1 MSSLVPDAL
10 TKNFHTAGFF
20 SCALYRVS
28 AKKGQMSQPPTFTV
42 KSRFGSGP
50 GLAGMV
56 LLSILPSRAFAGMPT
71 VDLTDIAAARLETLS
86 FFVVAY
92 LALTWL
98 FKVCWNVLREAFP
111 ALPLLNLK
119 KALAFTI
126 VSGLFFWV
134 VLTMISGARELMT
147 PGAWERSGHTYK
159 LRGPKEEPQVWLD
172 AARVKALEHLR
183 AALWDHA
190 KAHRGEFP
198 SNRFEAT
205 IPDEVW
211 KGISPDGSF
220 LAYFGDLKVDSGPWI
235 VAYESDAYGAERYAL
250 HADGTIT
257 KMKASELTQKIVDQI
272 DKIYKAPEV
281 PHGNTKPN

>member
-1 MSSLVPDAL
+1 MSRRPTRSLGDATTLGVQLFVGAWFIAVPA
-10 TKNFHTAGFF
+10 
-20 SCALYRVS
+20 S
-28 AKKGQMSQPPTFTV
+28 
-42 KSRFGSGP
+42 
-50 GLAGMV
+50 
-56 LLSILPSRAFAGMPT
+56 AFAGMPT
-71 VDLTDIAAARLETLS
+71 INLTDVAAARFEALS
-86 FFVVAY
+86 FFAAAY

-98 FKVCWNVLREAFP
+98 FKGCWNSLREAFP
-111 ALPLLNLK
+111 AMPLLSFK
-119 KALAFTI
+119 KALSFTI

-147 PGAWERSGHTYK
+147 PGAWERSGHAYK

-172 AARVKALEHLR
+172 AARVKALEQLR

-190 KAHRGEFP
+190 KAHGGEFP
-198 SNRFEAT
+198 SNRYEAT

-257 KMKASELTQKIVDQI
+257 KMRATELTQKLLDQI
-272 DKIYKAPEV
+272 NKIYKAPET
-281 PHGNTKPN
+281 PHGNSKPN